1 MPHFMKHRRTLTLV
15 MVILS
20 SALLSSCSLVKTG
33 KNKSTFKVKE
43 EGLYAEF
50 QTTAGNILLQ
60 LEMEKTPLTVANF
73 VGLAEGTIK
82 NEVKA
87 EGEPFYDGLTFHRV
101 IPNFM
106 VQGGDP
112 EGTGSGGPGYR
123 FPDEICPG
131 DLVHDKPGILSMA
144 NSGPHT
150 NGSQIFIT
158 HLPTPW
164 LNGAHTV
171 FGHVV
176 EGQDVVD
183 SIKQGDKINRVIII
197 RNGKA
202 AKDFEVT
209 NEMFEELKANAKE
222 ANKDRYSAYAKKV
235 ATEKCQGKELKVTG
249 DGLWYCVTEKGNG
262 PKPKAGQ
269 KIVAKYHGTFDDGR
283 TFDKGDYSFD
293 LKTGNAIEG
302 WHLAFAELNK
312 GDKAT
317 LVIPYWYAYGE
328 ASQFGGQMPGRS
340 TLIFEVELVDV
351 Q

>member
-1 MPHFMKHRRTLTLV
+1 MQYSKKSRNVLLV
-15 MVILS
+15 
-20 SALLSSCSLVKTG
+20 ALLAISVTVMSSWAVLKSG
-33 KNKSTFKVKE
+33 KDKSTFKVKE
-43 EGLYAEF
+43 EGLYAEL
-50 QTTAGNILLQ
+50 QTTAGNVLLY
-60 LEMEKTPLTVANF
+60 LEMEKTPLTVTNF

-82 NEVKA
+82 NSFKK
-87 EGEPFYDGLTFHRV
+87 EGEPFYDGLKFHRV

-112 EGTGSGGPGYR
+112 DGAGSGGPGYK

-131 DLVHDKPGILSMA
+131 DLVHDKPGTLSMA

-171 FGHVV
+171 FGHVM
-176 EGQDVVD
+176 EGMSVID
-183 SIKQGDKINRVIII
+183 SIEQGDVINRVLII

-202 AKDFEVT
+202 AKEFVAS
-209 NEMFEELKANAKE
+209 NERFEELKANAKE
-222 ANKDRYSAYAKKV
+222 ANKERYSAYAKKV
-235 ATEKCQGKELKVTG
+235 AMDKCEGYEPQVTG
-249 DGLWYCVTEKGNG
+249 DGLYYCVTEKGSG
-262 PKPKAGQ
+262 PKPTAGQ

-283 TFDKGDYSFD
+283 TFDKGEYSFE

-302 WHLAFAELNK
+302 WHIAFAELNK

-317 LVIPYWYAYGE
+317 FVIPYWYAYGE
-328 ASQFGGQMPGRS
+328 TSQFGGQMPGRS
-340 TLIFEVELVDV
+340 TLIFEVELLDI